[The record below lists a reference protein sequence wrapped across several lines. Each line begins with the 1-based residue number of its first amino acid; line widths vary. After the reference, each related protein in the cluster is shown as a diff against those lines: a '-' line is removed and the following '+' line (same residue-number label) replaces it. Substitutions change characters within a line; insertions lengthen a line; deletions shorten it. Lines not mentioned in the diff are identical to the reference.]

1 MNTNTESKHTVEQ
14 DNTRFPKLIASS
26 AAATLGLGLVAVGL
40 LLAAPCAKAE
50 TKVCTADKD
59 FILAAAQCGMTEV
72 KLGELAAQKGTR
84 DDVKAFGQMM
94 VKDHTAINDDL
105 KALATQKGVT
115 LPDSLDAKHQGTVD
129 KMAALTGSEFDAAYV
144 ADMVKDHKMD
154 AKKFKAE
161 SGKTKDAEVK
171 SFVDK
176 SIPVVAE
183 HLQRITAM
191 KKLTSNAATEPDNTA
206 LNVRDRNDSTLTPL
220 AQGNS
225 KSDLDTSAQIR
236 KEIIAGKDMSVNA
249 KNVKIITIDGHVTLR
264 GPVNTAE
271 EKRLIGEIADRIA
284 HSENVDNQLEVK
296 FTTSSND

>member
-1 MNTNTESKHTVEQ
+1 MNTSTESKRAAEQ
-14 DNTRFPKLIASS
+14 DNARFPKLIAGS
-26 AAATLGLGLVAVGL
+26 AAVRLGMALVAVGL
-40 LLAAPCAKAE
+40 LLATPCAKAE
-50 TKVCTADKD
+50 TKLCTADKG
-59 FILAAAQCGMTEV
+59 FILAAAQGGMTEV

-105 KALATQKGVT
+105 KALAAQKGMT
-115 LPDSLDAKHQGTVD
+115 LPDSLDAKHQGMVD

-144 ADMVKDHKMD
+144 ADMIKDHKMD
-154 AKKFKAE
+154 AKEFKAE
-161 SGKTKDAEVK
+161 SAKTKDADIK

-191 KKLTSNAATEPDNTA
+191 KKFTSNATSEPDNTA
-206 LNVRDRNDSTLTPL
+206 RNVRDRNNSTLTPL

-225 KSDLDTSAQIR
+225 KADVATTAQIR
-236 KEIIAGKDMSVNA
+236 KEILAGKDMSVSA

-284 HSENVDNQLEVK
+284 HSGNVDNQLEVK
-296 FTTSSND
+296 STTTSND